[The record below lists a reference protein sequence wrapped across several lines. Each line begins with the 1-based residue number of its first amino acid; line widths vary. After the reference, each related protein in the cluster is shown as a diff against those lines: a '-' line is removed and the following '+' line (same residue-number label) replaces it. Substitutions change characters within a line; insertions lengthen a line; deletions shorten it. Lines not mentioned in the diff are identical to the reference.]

1 MANFNPKEYFK
12 INNLVLAPMAGYSD
26 IGFRHLCRDYG
37 VGLVYTEMISVK
49 AILHNNQ
56 KTLQLM
62 STSPDEHPIALQL
75 FGNDPKDFEEVLK
88 RPEVETFDVIDI
100 NMGCPAPKIVR
111 NNEGSALLENLE
123 LARKIIR
130 ATVKSTSKPVSVK
143 FRSGVDE
150 NNIIAVEF
158 AKMCEEEGVSFIT
171 LHPRTRIQGYSGH
184 SDWGQI
190 LEVTKSVSIPVV
202 ASGDVLTQGDVKY
215 LIEKCG
221 AVAVMVGRGAVGNPE
236 IFKEIKDGIKI
247 QLSLAKK
254 IEQIEKHVSILRKY
268 FSESFVASEMKK
280 HILSYIKS
288 IDGAVELK
296 KKVSF
301 IKDLD
306 ECLSLLKDY
315 AKQMKSFV
323 WQRSEKSVKMNM

>member
-26 IGFRHLCRDYG
+26 IGFRHLCREYG
-37 VGLVYTEMISVK
+37 VGLVFTEMISVK

-62 STSPDEHPIALQL
+62 STSEAEHPIALQL

-88 RPEVETFDVIDI
+88 RPEILNFDVIDI
-100 NMGCPAPKIVR
+100 NMGCPAPKIVK
-111 NNEGSALLENLE
+111 NNEGSALLEDMD
-123 LARKIIR
+123 LAREIIR
-130 ATVKSTSKPVSVK
+130 ATVRSTDKPVSVK
-143 FRSGVDE
+143 LRSGIDDNHIV
-150 NNIIAVEF
+150 ALEF

-171 LHPRTRIQGYSGH
+171 LHPRTRAQGYSGH
-184 SDWGQI
+184 SNWEQI
-190 LEVTKSVSIPVV
+190 SEVSRIVSIPVV
-202 ASGDVLTQGDVKY
+202 ASGDVLTRKDMEY
-215 LIEKCG
+215 LINDCG
-221 AVAVMVGRGAVGNPE
+221 AAAVMIGRGAVGNPE
-236 IFKEIKDGIKI
+236 IFKEIREGREIRLP
-247 QLSLAKK
+247 LSKK
-254 IEQIEKHVSILRKY
+254 IEQIEKHISILLKY
-268 FSESFVASEMKK
+268 FSENFVASEMKK

-301 IKDLD
+301 IKNID

-315 AKQMKSFV
+315 AG
-323 WQRSEKSVKMNM
+323 